1 MPPSKMK
8 TRTEPRPKSPR
19 YAAAERT
26 YEADTLALKSLT
38 LIAAP
43 DPKDDLS
50 DAELVAFCQD
60 PKNSTDLIRHL
71 IEFVK
76 TL

>member
-1 MPPSKMK
+1 MP
-8 TRTEPRPKSPR
+8 ENG
-19 YAAAERT
+19 RT
-26 YEADTLALKSLT
+26 YEAATLNLRAMR

-50 DAELVAFCQD
+50 DAELEKMCQD
-60 PKNSTDLIRHL
+60 KGRSSDMIRYL

-76 TL
+76 KL